1 MAREYTADA
10 LGSLAENVVGELQE
24 LLVKRVR
31 IGTMF
36 AMGEMLAE
44 APVADP
50 TTWRRPRPHIGGRF
64 RASILP
70 WEGEMPETV
79 PPADAAGYPVPDA
92 SDVLAVMENLEP
104 GGKAGLVSNVEYAE
118 RLADGWSRQAN
129 AGWVDRIVVRTEDA
143 MREVTL

>member
-10 LGSLAENVVGELQE
+10 LGSLSGNIVAELKE
-24 LLVKRVR
+24 LLTKRVR
-31 IGTMF
+31 VGVMF

-50 TTWRRPRPHIGGRF
+50 TTWKRPRPHIGGRF

-79 PPADAAGYPVPDA
+79 PPESAAGYPVPDE
-92 SDVLAVMENLEP
+92 SEVLSALENFEA
-104 GGKAGLVSNVEYAE
+104 GSRAGLVSNVEYAE

-129 AGWVDRIVVRTEDA
+129 AGWVDRIAVRTGDV
-143 MREVTL
+143 MGEVVL